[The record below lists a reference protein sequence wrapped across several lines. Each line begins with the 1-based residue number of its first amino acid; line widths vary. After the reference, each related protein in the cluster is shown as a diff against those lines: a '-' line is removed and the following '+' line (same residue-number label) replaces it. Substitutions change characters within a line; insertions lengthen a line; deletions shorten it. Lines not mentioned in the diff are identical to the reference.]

1 LSSARM
7 ARSLARPVRLIGAG
21 SGWGAGVRE
30 AEDGPQGLRDFG
42 LAERLAAAGVRASW
56 ATMVEPEKRFRD
68 HHDLP
73 RPEVLKLV
81 ARHNGALADAVAK
94 AMAARALP
102 VVIGGDHAI
111 AMGTWGGVARGMR
124 RAPFGLIWMDAHL
137 DAHTVA
143 TTPSMNAHGMSAAV
157 LLGHGTPE
165 FLAVGGGALRPEHLC
180 YVGVRSYEVAEWA
193 LLRRLGVRIFYM
205 EEVRERGLAA
215 VMADAL
221 AIVTRGTRGF
231 GLTIDLDGFDPV
243 DVPGVGLPV
252 ADGLRG
258 ADAAAVLRG
267 IARDPR
273 LRALEIVEYAPALDR
288 DHRTA
293 QLVLDLLAS
302 ALAPATQAQS
312 ISTAA

>member
-1 LSSARM
+1 M
-7 ARSLARPVRLIGAG
+7 KPVRLIGAG

-30 AEDGPQGLRDFG
+30 AEDGPRGLHAFG
-42 LAERLAAAGVRASW
+42 LAERLTAVGVRASW
-56 ATMVEPEKRFRD
+56 AQMVEPEKRWRD
-68 HHDLP
+68 HGALS
-73 RPEVLKLV
+73 RPEVFDLV
-81 ARHNGALADAVAK
+81 ARHNGALAEAVAK

-111 AMGTWGGVARGMR
+111 AMGTWGGVARGAR

-137 DAHTVA
+137 DAHTVQ

-180 YVGVRSYEVAEWA
+180 YIGVRSYEVAEWA

-221 AIVTRGTRGF
+221 AIATQGTRGF
-231 GLTIDLDGFDPV
+231 GLTIDLDGFDPA

-252 ADGLRG
+252 ADGLPG
-258 ADAAAVLRG
+258 AETAAVLRG
-267 IARDPR
+267 IARNPR

-293 QLVLDLLAS
+293 ELVLTLLSS
-302 ALAPATQAQS
+302 ALAPAAQAMP
-312 ISTAA
+312 ISSAA

>member
-1 LSSARM
+1 M
-7 ARSLARPVRLIGAG
+7 KQVHLIGAG

-30 AEDGPQGLRDFG
+30 AEDGPRGLHAFG
-42 LAERLAAAGVRASW
+42 LAERLVAHGVRASW
-56 ATMVEPEKRFRD
+56 ARMVEPEKRWRD
-68 HHDLP
+68 HRDISGT
-73 RPEVLKLV
+73 EVFDLV
-81 ARHNGALADAVAK
+81 ARHNAALADAVAK
-94 AMAARALP
+94 SMAARALP

-111 AMGTWGGVARGMR
+111 AIGTWGGVARGMR

-205 EEVRERGLAA
+205 EEVRERGLAT
-215 VMADAL
+215 VMAEAL
-221 AIVTRGTRGF
+221 AIVTQGTRGF
-231 GLTIDLDGFDPV
+231 GLTIDLDGFDPA

-258 ADAAAVLRG
+258 VEAAAVLRG

-273 LRALEIVEYAPALDR
+273 LRALEIVEYAPALDH

-293 QLVLDLLAS
+293 HLVLALLSS
-302 ALAPATQAQS
+302 ALAP
-312 ISTAA
+312 TARAMSLSSAA

>member
-1 LSSARM
+1 M
-7 ARSLARPVRLIGAG
+7 KQVHLIGAG

-30 AEDGPQGLRDFG
+30 AEDGPRGLRDFG
-42 LAERLAAAGVRASW
+42 LAERLSASGVRAKW
-56 ATMVEPEKRFRD
+56 AAMVEPEKRWSE
-68 HHDLP
+68 HGELS
-73 RPEVLKLV
+73 RPEAFELV
-81 ARHNGALADAVAK
+81 ARHNAALADAVAE
-94 AMAARALP
+94 AIAARALP
-102 VVIGGDHAI
+102 VVLGGDHAI
-111 AMGTWGGVARGMR
+111 AIGTWGGVARGLR

-137 DAHTVA
+137 DAHTLE

-157 LLGHGTPE
+157 LLGHGSPE
-165 FLAVGGGALRPEHLC
+165 FLAVGGGALRSEHLC
-180 YVGVRSYEVAEWA
+180 YVGVRSYEAAEWA

-215 VMADAL
+215 VMAEAL

-231 GLTIDLDGFDPV
+231 GLTIDLDGFEPA

-252 ADGLRG
+252 AGGLRG
-258 ADAAAVLRG
+258 AETAVVLRG

-288 DHRTA
+288 DQRTA

-302 ALAPATQAQS
+302 ALAPAARALPAS
-312 ISTAA
+312 SAA

>member
-1 LSSARM
+1 M
-7 ARSLARPVRLIGAG
+7 KQVHLIGAG

-30 AEDGPQGLRDFG
+30 AEDGPRGLRDFG
-42 LAERLAAAGVRASW
+42 LAERLAASGVRASW
-56 ATMVEPEKRFRD
+56 APMVEPEKRW
-68 HHDLP
+68 HEHGDLS
-73 RPEVLKLV
+73 RSEVFALV
-81 ARHNGALADAVAK
+81 ARHNAALADAVAT
-94 AMAARALP
+94 AMIARALP
-102 VVIGGDHAI
+102 AVIGGDHAI
-111 AMGTWGGVARGMR
+111 AIGTWGGVARGMR
-124 RAPFGLIWMDAHL
+124 RAPLGLIWMDAHL
-137 DAHTVA
+137 DAHTVE

-157 LLGHGTPE
+157 LLGHGAPE

-180 YVGVRSYEVAEWA
+180 YIGVRSYEVAEWA

-231 GLTIDLDGFDPV
+231 GLTIDLDGFDPA

-258 ADAAAVLRG
+258 AEAAAVLRG

-288 DHRTA
+288 EHRTA

-302 ALAPATQAQS
+302 ALAPAVQS
-312 ISTAA
+312 LPSSSAA